1 MKYILPSRRC
11 YGISLTNAVTFFS
24 HENCTLETL
33 TLCKEQ
39 QTLLPQTLHQ
49 ISCKVTG
56 QQLISSRPT
65 YYKTLSQKENFN
77 TALSNCIRIIAQYFE
92 FVKYFLPTLSS

>member
-39 QTLLPQTLHQ
+39 QTLSPQTLHQ
-49 ISCKVTG
+49 LPCKDNRKT
-56 QQLISSRPT
+56 
-65 YYKTLSQKENFN
+65 KTL
-77 TALSNCIRIIAQYFE
+77 IIPADLHLTKPVIIKKISIQLLQTV
-92 FVKYFLPTLSS
+92 FVL